1 MNRIIRFWAFWLLY
15 LVPMTNIIGQSI
27 ELETLPATTKW
38 SQIKSNNFNIIFPNG
53 FEKEANRTANILET
67 IHTPASQSLGVKPR
81 KFSVIL
87 QNQNAIANGFVTI
100 GPRRSEFFTTST
112 QDYKF
117 LGNTDWLE
125 FLAVHE
131 FRHMVQF
138 EKAYQTPINKLMYW
152 AFGEYGLGFASAIA
166 APNWFWEGDAVG
178 VETSFT
184 KTGRGRTPNFELQFK
199 TNLLEKG
206 GFNYSKQHLGS
217 FRDFVPNHYRTGYF
231 MTTHFK
237 RKYGVDIWDKI
248 ISRSFSF
255 PYIPFV
261 FSNAIKK
268 ETGKN
273 LSENYADML
282 GEMRERYKRQ
292 IESLATDSFTRLNV
306 RKDRVYTDYHYPH
319 QDKNGHI
326 IVLKSGFSHT
336 DQFVKIDEKGNENEL
351 FTTGIMNDPG
361 FLSIGDDKIV
371 WTEFEF
377 DPRWLKKTYSVI
389 KSYDISTNAFRKIT
403 RKSKYVSAAV
413 SHDGKLIA
421 AVENSTENKYSIHI
435 LDFHTGDIIKKFTNE
450 DNDYYSMPSFSQDTK
465 SLVLLKSTKDKKN
478 IVLKDMDSGDEETIL
493 SSELEN
499 LGHPVLAGDYL
510 YYNSPVNG
518 IANIYACKMDSKEIY
533 QVTRSKY
540 GAYNP
545 SLSSDGNLLLYNEF
559 TKDGMDAVSMVI
571 DPESWTPVS
580 QVQDRNI
587 KFAEPM
593 VQAEGHSHV
602 LDHQQKKNYEISP
615 YKKLK
620 HTIRP
625 HSWGL
630 SAIPTNNSMI
640 LGLNSQD
647 ILSTT
652 TISAGLRFDSDEGN
666 WLKFGSISYQGLYPI
681 IDLSIVDGTRSSSFV
696 VNGTSQKFNW
706 EETSIEAG
714 LRIPLVLTNSKYL
727 RKLTLSSSSTFTSVS
742 GYDVPEERIV
752 IDQPG
757 NGNLKSLEHGIR
769 FNNML
774 RRSKLDLHS
783 RFGQSLA
790 VHYFHTPLGGDYRG
804 SLFAAEANLFFPGIA
819 RHHSIRAR
827 GSFQHENSQNYFFD
841 SPITFTRGFGYFP
854 FRDFTNYSLNYKLP
868 LWYPDIQVGPLLNI
882 QRIYVN
888 GFLDRGLGSTQNQ
901 PDFNLNSY
909 GAEMSFNF
917 NLMRFSLLFDMG
929 IRYTYMPD
937 FNDNR
942 VELIIGGV
950 SF

>member
-1 MNRIIRFWAFWLLY
+1 MKTTILHLSLLLCC
-15 LVPMTNIIGQSI
+15 LVPVANGFSQSL
-27 ELETLPATTKW
+27 ELETLPASTKW
-38 SQIKSNNFNIIFPNG
+38 GQIKSENFNIIFPTG

-117 LGNTDWLE
+117 IGNTDWLE

-178 VETSFT
+178 IETSFT
-184 KTGRGRTPNFELQFK
+184 KTGRGRTPNFDLQFK

-217 FRDFVPNHYRTGYF
+217 FRDFVPNHYRTGFF
-231 MTTHFK
+231 MTTYFK

-248 ISRSFSF
+248 INQSFSF

-273 LSENYADML
+273 LSENYTDML
-282 GEMRERYKRQ
+282 AEMSRHYNQQ
-292 IESLATDSFTRLNV
+292 IKDVDTDDFTRLNV
-306 RKDRVYTDYHYPH
+306 RANKVYTDYHYPH
-319 QDKNGHI
+319 LNNDGNI
-326 IVLKSGFSHT
+326 IALKSGFSHT
-336 DQFVKIDEKGNENEL
+336 DQFVEIDESGNEVEL
-351 FTTGIMNDPG
+351 FVTGIMNDPG
-361 FLSIGDDKIV
+361 FLSIGNNKIV

-389 KSYDISTNAFRKIT
+389 KSYDLSTREFKRIT
-403 RKSKYVSAAV
+403 KKSKYVSAAV

-421 AVENSTENKYSIHI
+421 AIENSTQNQYNIHL
-435 LDFHTGDIIKKFTNE
+435 LDFQSGDIVKTFPNV
-450 DNDYYSMPSFSQDTK
+450 DNNYYSMPSFSLDDK
-465 SLVLLKSTKDKKN
+465 SLILLKNTKETKH
-478 IVLKDMDSGDEETIL
+478 IVLKQIDNGSEEIVL
-493 SSELEN
+493 SSKLEN
-499 LGHPVLAGDYL
+499 FGHPVLAGEYL
-510 YYNSPVNG
+510 FYNSPVNG
-518 IANIYACKMDSKEIY
+518 IANIYACKMDSKEVY
-533 QVTRSKY
+533 QVTHSKY

-545 SLSSDGNLLLYNEF
+545 SIAKNQSLLVYNEF
-559 TKDGMDAVSMVI
+559 TKDGMDAVSI
-571 DPESWTPVS
+571 ELNPENWTPLS
-580 QVQDRNI
+580 QAQDRNI
-587 KFAEPM
+587 NFAEPM

-602 LDHQQKKNYEISP
+602 LDNQQEENYEISP
-615 YKKLK
+615 YNKLK

-681 IDLSIVDGTRSSSFV
+681 IDLSIVDGSRSSSFI

-706 EETSIEAG
+706 EETSIKAG
-714 LRIPLVLTNSKYL
+714 MRVPLVLTNSKYL

-742 GYDVPEERIV
+742 GYDVPEDRIV

-769 FNNML
+769 FSNML

-790 VHYFHTPLGGDYRG
+790 VHYFHTPLGGDYMG
-804 SLFAAEANLFFPGIA
+804 SLFATEANLFFPGIS

-854 FRDFTNYSLNYKLP
+854 FRQFTNYSLNYKLP
-868 LWYPDIQVGPLLNI
+868 LWYPDIHIGPLLNV
-882 QRIYVN
+882 QRIYFN
-888 GFLDRGLGSTQNQ
+888 GFYDKGLGSLRNQ
-901 PDFNLNSY
+901 PDLNLNSY
-909 GAEMSFNF
+909 GAELSFNF

-929 IRYTYMPD
+929 VRYSYMPD
-937 FNDNR
+937 FHDSR
-942 VELIIGGV
+942 IELIIGGV